1 MKKFTL
7 QDLMSAAQAQKI
19 INYIDETNQYIDNL
33 ETRVY
38 ELEKIVE
45 NLKQSQSELT
55 WRDVY
60 NQTEIYKIYKGDFNH
75 VD

>member
-19 INYIDETNQYIDNL
+19 IDYLDETNDYIDKL

-45 NLKQSQSELT
+45 NLKHAQSDLT

-60 NQTEIYKIYKGDFNH
+60 NQAEIYKIYGKE
-75 VD
+75 V

>member
-19 INYIDETNQYIDNL
+19 IDYIDETNQYVDQL

-45 NLKQSQSELT
+45 NLKHAQSDLT

-60 NQTEIYKIYKGDFNH
+60 AQTEIYKIYKEK
-75 VD
+75 